1 MDQIQER
8 QRDFLDGKISGP
20 LLVFP
25 EGTVTA
31 GKHVMKFKKGAFNS
45 LLPVK
50 PLIINTVTSDSFHH
64 SVGSAGL
71 LPHYIHS
78 LCYLWHV
85 IEVTELPVM
94 IPNEHMFAYYS
105 NKNPAITEKWEIFAE
120 VARDI
125 ICECSHMEKSEMTFR
140 DSCNYAN
147 IVNGKLKQQNASPFK
162 TDKSNESNISKDKL
176 TPFKI

>member
-1 MDQIQER
+1 MDQIQQR
-8 QRDFLDGKISGP
+8 QRDFLDGKFSGP

-25 EGTVTA
+25 EGTITS
-31 GKHVMKFKKGAFNS
+31 GKHVIKFKKGAFNS
-45 LLPVK
+45 LLPLK

-94 IPNEHMFAYYS
+94 TPNEHMYDYYS
-105 NKNPAITEKWEIFAE
+105 KKNPNITEKWEIFAE

-125 ICECSHMEKSEMTFR
+125 ICECSHMDKSEMTYR
-140 DSCNYAN
+140 DSCDYAN
-147 IVNGKLKQQNASPFK
+147 TVNGKPKKQTASLHM
-162 TDKSNESNISKDKL
+162 TDLSNESNISKDKL
-176 TPFKI
+176 TQI